1 MKAIARVMPHRPT
14 HAPFLPRDDDR
25 DSMTYRDLLE
35 AGYRALAAL
44 AVERRRST

>member
-1 MKAIARVMPHRPT
+1 MKVIARVMPHRPT

-35 AGYRALAAL
+35 AGYRALVDL
-44 AVERRRST
+44 TGRERSV